1 MVDGGTASTDVV
13 LELRKEGPES
23 GSEFEITPDSQIF
36 EALSSEP
43 NS

>member
-1 MVDGGTASTDVV
+1 MEEHGTASTEAAIRERSD
-13 LELRKEGPES
+13 S
-23 GSEFEITPDSQIF
+23 SEFEVTPDSQIF